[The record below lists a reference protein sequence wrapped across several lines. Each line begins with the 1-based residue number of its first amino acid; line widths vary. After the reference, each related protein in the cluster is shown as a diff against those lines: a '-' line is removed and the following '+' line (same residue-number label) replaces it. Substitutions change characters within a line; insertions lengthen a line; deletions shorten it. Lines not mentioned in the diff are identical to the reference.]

1 MPKLRELRLYA
12 NRMSG
17 SIPTEIGLASNLESL
32 RLETNFF
39 TGSIP
44 TEIGLATKLTDIN
57 FGFNDFFGKIPS
69 EIGTLRNLINIRFN
83 NNALSGRLPSEIG
96 RVDALEVFY
105 ATDNLMFGSIP
116 SYYGLLWNMRDLR
129 LSGSGVGGFLPTEL
143 ALLSNLERLDIA
155 DNNFHGTLMTEMG
168 LLTNLCKSIHQPHD
182 CTMIIICDILERI
195 VLICS
200 LFGFE
205 IKIKIDTLALFLT
218 IFSVIVYFYQKSF
231 SIGFYSQTESER
243 LRLCRS
249 PPLRVGLLVE
259 HDSIANEKQSIYRN
273 DSSPIWSFG
282 RTRTMDSGRKP
293 IDGRNS
299 PRGLRLADGKAGP
312 VRRRLL

>member
-69 EIGTLRNLINIRFN
+69 EIGMLRNLINIRFN

-168 LLTNLCKSIHQPHD
+168 LLTNLCKSIHQSHD
-182 CTMIIICDILERI
+182 CTMIIICDILESI
-195 VLICS
+195 ALIYS
-200 LFGFE
+200 LFFFE
-205 IKIKIDTLALFLT
+205 SLAVFLM
-218 IFSVIVYFYQKSF
+218 IFSVLVYFYQKSF

-243 LRLCRS
+243 LRLFRS
-249 PPLRVGLLVE
+249 PPLRSGLLVE
-259 HDSIANEKQSIYRN
+259 HDSVANEKQSIYGN
-273 DSSPIWSFG
+273 DSSPIWSVG
-282 RTRTMDSGRKP
+282 RTGTMDSGRKP

-299 PRGLRLADGKAGP
+299 SRGLRLADGKAGP